1 MNLPHT
7 SAHLPRVHLARM
19 CFVVL
24 FGISIIGMVSG
35 SLTPAMAFGDD
46 VEGKEVA
53 KRWCAAC
60 HLVSTDQTNASSD
73 VPPFAEI
80 KKKYGGK
87 MEFLEAF
94 LTESHPRMPDMNL
107 SYFEIQNLIAYIESL

>member
-1 MNLPHT
+1 MNSPL
-7 SAHLPRVHLARM
+7 SAPKTARKGFAILFAASMIGLAA
-19 CFVVL
+19 
-24 FGISIIGMVSG
+24 
-35 SLTPAMAFGDD
+35 TAPANAFGDD

-80 KKKYGGK
+80 KKKHDGK
-87 MEFLEAF
+87 MKFLEAF
-94 LTESHPRMPDMNL
+94 LTQSHPRMPDMNL
-107 SYFEIQNLIAYIESL
+107 SYREIQNLIAYFESL